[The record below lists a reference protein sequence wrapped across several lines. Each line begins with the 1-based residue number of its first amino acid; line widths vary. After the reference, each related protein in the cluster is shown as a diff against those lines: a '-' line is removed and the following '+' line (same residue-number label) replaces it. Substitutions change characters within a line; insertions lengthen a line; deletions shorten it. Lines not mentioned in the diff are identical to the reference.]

1 VREAKKDLE
10 LGRNGVL
17 SVTSAEAMVGN
28 SFNRLAVGFTVAT
41 GILATG
47 KATDGVF
54 NLAVALG
61 ASVTGA
67 LTWTHP
73 WIYIPAS
80 LVVGAKH
87 SRRLPPPVP
96 RRGSP
101 PALLAG

>member
-1 VREAKKDLE
+1 MPHTVREAKKDLKP
-10 LGRNGVL
+10 GRNGVL
-17 SVTSAEAMVGN
+17 SVTSAEATVGN

-47 KATDGVF
+47 KATRGVF

-61 ASVTGA
+61 ASLTGA

-80 LVVGAKH
+80 LVCCRVN
-87 SRRLPPPVP
+87 SFQVP
-96 RRGSP
+96 
-101 PALLAG
+101 AD